1 MSTLKVDAIRHNSA
15 TSDAITTASDG
26 TCTARITGMTGG
38 GGLSHRNIFINGAM
52 TVAQRGV
59 TSTSQDYQ
67 TVDRMKSVQTS
78 INEVATQS
86 QSDVASGTTPYTLGF
101 RKAYKLQN
109 GNQTSGANSDD
120 VIRMQSRLEAQT
132 IANSGWNYKSSSSYI
147 TLSFWCKSS
156 VAQNFYIQ
164 LVSYDGSAYS
174 YTFETGALTADTWTK
189 VTHSIPGNSNL
200 QFDNDANLGLD
211 MYWIQ
216 YYGTDST
223 SSSHSLNSWAAYA
236 SGSKSPDMTTTWYT
250 TNDAT
255 WELTGV
261 QLEVGSVATPFE
273 HRSYQDELHRCHRYY
288 QKLSGDA
295 LTYYGVGNVDGGTM
309 AQILVNFVTEMRA
322 APGTMDTSGTN
333 GDYTI
338 RMNSNAACTQQPALS
353 NRTTKN
359 AMVIFYA
366 SGHGFTNGQ
375 AVFARAANNTNG
387 FLGFSAEL

>member
-15 TSDAITTASDG
+15 TSDAITTAADG
-26 TCTARITGMTGG
+26 TCTAKLTSVGG
-38 GGLSHRNIFINGAM
+38 GALSHRNIFINGAM

-67 TVDRMKSVQTS
+67 TVDRMKSVCS
-78 INEVATQS
+78 NNDEVATQS

-109 GNQTSGANSDD
+109 GNQTSGANADD
-120 VIRMQSRLEAQT
+120 VVRMQSRLEAQT

-164 LVSYDGSAYS
+164 LVAYDGSAYS

-200 QFDNDANLGLD
+200 QFDNNTDLGLD
-211 MYWIQ
+211 IYWIQ
-216 YYGTDST
+216 YYGTDNT

-261 QLEVGSVATPFE
+261 QLEVGDTATSFE

-288 QKLSGDA
+288 QKLSGDV

-309 AQILVNFVTEMRA
+309 NQILVHFITEMRA
-322 APGTMDTSGTN
+322 APGTMDTSGTA
-333 GDYTI
+333 GDYTV
-338 RMNSNAACTQQPALS
+338 RMNSNATCTSVPVLS

-366 SGHGFTNGQ
+366 AGHGFTNGQ